1 MANRSQPEF
10 RRLTGK
16 HARAVRLATHRLNI
30 WEGAVRSGK
39 TVGTFVAWI
48 CFVRVAP
55 PGDLVMVGKT
65 ERTLIRNVVR
75 PLQRILGKRRCRLNR
90 GEGELHM
97 LGRTI
102 YLIGANDERAAE
114 KIRGM
119 TLAGG
124 YGDEL
129 TIWPESFWEMLLS
142 RFSVDGAQFFGTTN
156 PDNPNHWLA
165 EMLDRAVVWLHHD
178 GTVEHRADEA
188 DRVDLDL
195 ARFSFVIEDNPTLPE
210 QFIRSLKATYSG
222 VFYKRF
228 ILGQWVL
235 ADGVIWDSWDE
246 DRHVSRC
253 EGVTWLPGWQVGID
267 DGTAGTFAAHLA
279 ARSTD
284 GRLVVAREL
293 RWNAKERQR
302 QLTDAQKSQLLREW
316 LTGCQAGTWTD
327 DGRPLPALDG
337 AASPIAIH
345 VDPSATSLIRQLEL
359 DGWRG
364 SVTKARNDVRDGLQY
379 VASLMALDRLVVHP
393 SNTGLRKEI
402 PGYVWDPKAAER
414 GEDKPVKVNDHH
426 CDALRYLVM
435 GSADWWWHWLEQA
448 PVAERPEAA

>member
-1 MANRSQPEF
+1 MPSQPD
-10 RRLTGK
+10 RLQPLTGK

-48 CFVRVAP
+48 MFVRTAP

-75 PLQRILGKRRCRLNR
+75 PLQRILGKRRCLLNR

-102 YLIGANDERAAE
+102 HLIGANDERAAE

-142 RFSVDGAQFFGTTN
+142 RFSVEGARFFGTTN

-165 EMLDRAVVWLHHD
+165 EMLERCVVWLQHD
-178 GTVEHRADEA
+178 GSVAHYRDDEDRA
-188 DRVDLDL
+188 DLDL
-195 ARFSFVIEDNPTLPE
+195 ARFSFVIDDNPTLPE
-210 QFIRSLKATYSG
+210 RFIRSLKATYSG

-228 ILGQWVL
+228 ILGLWVL
-235 ADGVIWDSWDE
+235 ADGVIWDTWNE
-246 DRHVSRC
+246 DQHL
-253 EGVTWLPGWQVGID
+253 VTGEVELLPPLQVGID
-267 DGTAGTFAAHLA
+267 DGTAGTFAAQLA
-279 ARSTD
+279 GRSPD
-284 GRLVVAREL
+284 GRLVVIREL

-302 QLTDAQKSQLLREW
+302 QLSDAQKSQMLTEW
-316 LTGCQAGTWTD
+316 LNGCEAGTWSD
-327 DGRPLPALDG
+327 EGRVLPAVPG
-337 AASPIAIH
+337 ASNPAAIH

-364 SVTKARNDVRDGLQY
+364 TVAKARNDVRDGLQY
-379 VASLMALDRLVVHP
+379 VASLMALDRLRVHD
-393 SNTGLRKEI
+393 SCSGLRKEI
-402 PGYVWDPKAAER
+402 PGYVWDDKAAKR
-414 GEDKPVKVNDHH
+414 GEDKPLKVNDHH
-426 CDALRYLVM
+426 CDAMRYLVM
-435 GSADWWWHWLEQA
+435 GCADWWWHWLEQPRKNA
-448 PVAERPEAA
+448 PAEAA

>member
-1 MANRSQPEF
+1 VATPSQPEY
-10 RRLTGK
+10 RPLTGK
-16 HARAVRLATHRLNI
+16 HATAVRLATHRLNI

-48 CFVRVAP
+48 LFVRTAP

-142 RFSVDGAQFFGTTN
+142 RFSVEGAQFFGTTN

-165 EMLDRAVVWLHHD
+165 EMLERCVVWLRHD
-178 GTVEHRADEA
+178 GTIEHFDDE

-195 ARFSFVIEDNPTLPE
+195 ARFSFVIDDNPTLPE
-210 QFIRSLKATYSG
+210 RFIRSLKATYSG

-228 ILGQWVL
+228 ILGLWVL
-235 ADGVIWDSWDE
+235 ADGVIWDSWNE
-246 DRHVSRC
+246 DHHVVGDAQLPDLSRY
-253 EGVTWLPGWQVGID
+253 QVAID
-267 DGTAGTFAAHLA
+267 DGTAGTFAAQLGA
-279 ARSTD
+279 LGAD
-284 GRLVVAREL
+284 GTLVVVREL

-302 QLTDAQKSQLLREW
+302 QLSDAQKSQLLREW
-316 LTGCQAGTWTD
+316 LTGCEAGTWTD
-327 DGRPLPALDG
+327 DGAPLPALDG
-337 AASPIAIH
+337 AANPIAIH

-364 SVTKARNDVRDGLQY
+364 IVGRARNDVRDGLQY
-379 VASLMALDRLVVHP
+379 VASLLTIRRLVVHE
-393 SNTGLRKEI
+393 SCHGLRKEI
-402 PGYVWDPKAAER
+402 PGYVWDPKAAAR
-414 GEDKPVKVNDHH
+414 GEDKPIKANDHH

-435 GSADWWWHWLEQA
+435 GCADWWWHWLEQ
-448 PVAERPEAA
+448 PRERTDSEAA